1 MVAKKKVHR
10 FDFKPI
16 AKGRPRMSR
25 RGRVFTPERT
35 KIFEDKVADSWA
47 HEINAT
53 FLGPVSVEIELH
65 KDYFVVTIV
74 EYKGDEKNP
83 MRGDID
89 NYAKSILDGLNK
101 VAYEDD
107 KQVRSLKVWSCNG

>member
-35 KIFEDKVADSWA
+35 RIFEDRVAESWV

-53 FLGPVSVEIELH
+53 FLVPVSVEIELH
-65 KDYFVVTIV
+65 KDYFIVTIS
-74 EYKGDEKNP
+74 EWTEDEKNP